1 MQWRDGL
8 YILLL
13 PVAVVIAW
21 IVAERA
27 RLRRLRSFGD
37 PEILGMP
44 GRKRT
49 RILALALLTG
59 SFVLLAAVLPFAVP
73 KAAPSDGESLV
84 EILLDSGIAEG
95 GDSQAADALE
105 LIEEKVRA
113 VVRLSPP
120 SHFALY
126 KSADPLQV
134 VVPPTTD
141 AQGLLIL
148 LNRLREEWRGE
159 APVSF
164 YDSVDALRRLAPSK
178 NWRRRIVGIAAPS
191 RADSAAKSP
200 PPSYDVPEVLI
211 LRVTRTAPDESPAPG
226 IETAAKDADV
236 QVAGLREFLRAERTT
251 QRRSRSTLQGFTYS
265 QYLASLGFFA
275 LLGEVLVCRYFRA
288 ATQGRPYA
296 PRAEGVQ
303 G

>member
-1 MQWRDGL
+1 MRDGL
-8 YILLL
+8 SIWIQLL
-13 PVAVVIAW
+13 PVAVVTAW

-37 PEILGMP
+37 PDILGMS
-44 GRKRT
+44 GGKRA

-164 YDSVDALRRLAPSK
+164 YDSVDALRRLTPSK

-296 PRAEGVQ
+296 PRG
-303 G
+303 

>member
-1 MQWRDGL
+1 MGMQWRDGL

-37 PEILGMP
+37 PEILGSP
-44 GRKRT
+44 TLERT

-105 LIEEKVRA
+105 CIEEKVRA

-126 KSADPLQV
+126 KSANPVQV

-141 AQGLLIL
+141 ALT
-148 LNRLREEWRGE
+148 
-159 APVSF
+159 
-164 YDSVDALRRLAPSK
+164 PSK

-191 RADSAAKSP
+191 REDSAAKSP

-251 QRRSRSTLQGFTYS
+251 QRRSGSTLQGFTYS

-296 PRAEGVQ
+296 PRG
-303 G
+303 